1 MKTTIEN
8 IDTIYLDKIYAII
21 LQWFTEKNKLYKIQ
35 DPSLKD
41 DINFYK
47 KEEKLDEMLKKIMK

>member
-1 MKTTIEN
+1 MV
-8 IDTIYLDKIYAII
+8 YR
-21 LQWFTEKNKLYKIQ
+21 KNKLYKIE